1 MSFLRKLMILPP
13 IAAGALLV
21 AYAISNREP
30 PSRIAASETSTAVR
44 VVAVEHQSF
53 TPRVSGFGS
62 VTPARVWDA
71 VAQVA
76 GRIEYVAPDFIR
88 GGTVDKGSILVRIAP
103 DDYNLA
109 IAQAEANIESAVA
122 EIEQM
127 KLSGV
132 TIGRSLEIERAA
144 LTLAKRELERQRRL
158 VERGTVAASVA
169 EVQERAVLVQRAKIQ
184 DLENQLEILPAQIR
198 ALVQSLA
205 VSQANLEIARLN
217 LERTVVTAP
226 FDARVAES
234 DVEISQYVGTGTVM
248 GMLDGIDAA
257 EIDVQIPPRQMAGFI
272 RLSFAGRV
280 LPAGEQA
287 SRLPS
292 DSGLS
297 AVVQVGFPETG
308 LGWEA
313 EVTRISDTVD
323 PETRSIG
330 VIVSV
335 PNPYDRVRPGERPPL
350 IKGMFA
356 SVELRGP
363 AIDDVVL
370 LPRAAVRDGKVLIVG
385 PDDRLTMAEVTVAYT
400 YGDFAVLDGGPN
412 DALEPGTRVVVSDL
426 SPAINGMLLAPVS
439 DELVAEQLR
448 AVAMPGGNGQ

>member
-1 MSFLRKLMILPP
+1 MILPP
-13 IAAGALLV
+13 IIAGALLV
-21 AYAISNREP
+21 AYAVSNRVP
-30 PSRIAASETSTAVR
+30 PSRIAASEISTAVR
-44 VVAVEHQSF
+44 VVVVEHQSF

-88 GGTVDKGSILVRIAP
+88 GGTVDKGSVLVRIAP

-109 IAQAEANIESAVA
+109 IAQAEANIESATA

-127 KLSGV
+127 KLTGV
-132 TIGRSLEIERAA
+132 TIGRSLEIEHEGLA
-144 LTLAKRELERQRRL
+144 LARRELDRQRRL
-158 VERGTVAASVA
+158 VERGTVATSVA
-169 EVQERAVLVQRAKIQ
+169 EVPEIAVLAQRAKIQ

-198 ALVQSLA
+198 ALEQSLA

-234 DVEISQYVGTGTVM
+234 DVEISQYVGIGTVI

-257 EIDVQIPPRQMAGFI
+257 EIDVQIPPRQMAGFM
-272 RLSFAGRV
+272 RLSFAGRMP
-280 LPAGEQA
+280 PAGGQA

-292 DSGLS
+292 NSGLR
-297 AVVQVGFPETG
+297 AVVRVGFPGTE

-335 PNPYDRVRPGERPPL
+335 PNPYARVRPGERPPL

-363 AIDDVVL
+363 VVDDVVL
-370 LPRAAVRDGKVLIVG
+370 LPRAAIRDGKVLIAG
-385 PDDRLTMAEVTVAYT
+385 PDDRLTTAEVTVAYT
-400 YGDFAVLDGGPN
+400 YGDFAVLEGGP
-412 DALEPGTRVVVSDL
+412 DGALEPGTRVVVSDL
-426 SPAINGMLLAPVS
+426 SPAVGGMLLIPLP
-439 DELVAEQLR
+439 DEQVAAQLR